1 MRRGGWC
8 IMNRCANQTQYTIYH
23 CCVSKTASQ
32 WFSGF
37 WSDPLFKEYCILNH
51 FVPQYD
57 FITQE
62 STLRKL
68 NNIPWGRIISPLYI
82 RRSDF
87 VKMKKPPSYRA
98 FFVARDPRDLVISE
112 YFSLKYPHALTHP
125 YIITMRK
132 HLNSIPVEE
141 GILEIINFAS
151 FFETLD
157 GWVNSR
163 DEAVRIFL
171 FEDLFG
177 DRQLRTFKELMEH
190 CRIDMSEDILSSLL
204 EKHSFK
210 EITGRD
216 LGDESR
222 NHHYRL
228 GVYGDWENHFTD
240 EHKNAFKDRSGSI
253 LIDLG
258 YETDL
263 DW

>member
-1 MRRGGWC
+1 V
-8 IMNRCANQTQYTIYH
+8 Q
-23 CCVSKTASQ
+23 KTASQ
-32 WFSGF
+32 WFLGF
-37 WSDPLFKEYCILNH
+37 WADPLFREH
-51 FVPQYD
+51 FNLKHFIPRENFIPQG
-57 FITQE
+57 
-62 STLRKL
+62 STIRKSDLRKL
-68 NNIPWGRIISPLYI
+68 SNIPWGRIISPLYI

-87 VKMKKPPSYRA
+87 VNMKKPSSYRA
-98 FFVARDPRDLVISE
+98 FFVARDPRDLVISR
-112 YFSLKYPHALTHP
+112 YFGLKYSHTLTHP
-125 YIITMRK
+125 YIIKMRE

-204 EKHSFK
+204 EMHSFK
-210 EITGRD
+210 KITGRD

-222 NHHYRL
+222 NHHFRK
-228 GVYGDWENHFTD
+228 GVQGDWRNHFRD
-240 EHKNAFKDRSGSI
+240 EHKKAFKERYGSI

-258 YETDL
+258 YETDS